1 MYFLG
6 ENAGEFLG
14 IHRYVSLPGAF
25 LVDFM
30 WAFYVD
36 FVNIF
41 FFVCVV
47 LGVFGYFSSLRG
59 VLGANMS
66 VHQVKLLDEI

>member
-1 MYFLG
+1 MFFLG

-14 IHRYVSLPGAF
+14 IHRHVCLPGAC
-25 LVDFM
+25 LVNFT
-30 WAFYVD
+30 WAFHVD
-36 FVNIF
+36 FVNII

-59 VLGANMS
+59 VLGTNMS
-66 VHQVKLLDEI
+66 VH